1 MNFAVMK
8 KAYHIC
14 LSSGDEV
21 CCRDEEDYVY
31 YFNALALAV
40 AKTESSL
47 LADAVMSN
55 HVHECLRTACPKE
68 VATMQRYTYTRYFN
82 SKYLRRG
89 SLFLRPPFIIEL
101 EGLYHKLA
109 ALSYTLRNPVHHGVT
124 ATPFEYR
131 HSSARALFRD
141 ALGRDD
147 CQDFLPEYLCHR
159 YLPDHRSCPSGYKMG
174 KNGLILRENV
184 LDVSDVEHMF
194 MTPRSFLY
202 YMNRLSGEEWQR
214 EQEKDLLAGAPITLD
229 VIESGIGYQS
239 MSQMLAF
246 EHGRADYRAMDD
258 LALCEKIDNE
268 ILPAMGRD
276 SVYMLLPQEKVRLAE
291 MLCRDLGL
299 PRAQVVRC
307 LAMNY

>member
-1 MNFAVMK
+1 
-8 KAYHIC
+8 
-14 LSSGDEV
+14 
-21 CCRDEEDYVY
+21 
-31 YFNALALAV
+31 
-40 AKTESSL
+40 
-47 LADAVMSN
+47 
-55 HVHECLRTACPKE
+55 
-68 VATMQRYTYTRYFN
+68 MQRYTYTRYFN

-124 ATPFEYR
+124 STPFEYR

-194 MTPRSFLY
+194 VTPRSFLY

-268 ILPAMGRD
+268 ILPVGGELYILLDRQD
-276 SVYMLLPQEKVRLAE
+276 EPRCIIEILSVNIIPLDEVTWEMAKKEGEDFNLEQWKEKTLEYLNDGAAI
-291 MLCRDLGL
+291 LGYE
-299 PRAQVVRC
+299 VVPN
-307 LAMNY
+307 LKLVYQTFKVVYK

>member
-1 MNFAVMK
+1 MK

-31 YFNALALAV
+31 YFNALALAI

-55 HVHECLRTACPKE
+55 HVHECLRTACPKV

-124 ATPFEYR
+124 STPFEYR

-184 LDVSDVEHMF
+184 LDAEQIPYVTYD
-194 MTPRSFLY
+194 TL
-202 YMNRLSGEEWQR
+202 EE
-214 EQEKDLLAGAPITLD
+214 A
-229 VIESGIGYQS
+229 
-239 MSQMLAF
+239 
-246 EHGRADYRAMDD
+246 
-258 LALCEKIDNE
+258 
-268 ILPAMGRD
+268 
-276 SVYMLLPQEKVRLAE
+276 LPQLEGNLQGYADPDAVLTAPETRSSSPVRIVRDESKQSTGVKGLYPAGEGAGYAGGIMSAAIDGMMCAE
-291 MLCRDLGL
+291 ALIEQM
-299 PRAQVVRC
+299 
-307 LAMNY
+307 